1 METKGLSVYLL
12 KSNKLDMY
20 VLAASYDDAI
30 SAGRELMITT
40 RFSCQGLLFNMYI
53 EKADDYGVIWR
64 VGVYDL
70 FRYLQSQHGDCEKI
84 DMSKG
89 YFVLSELYKEQ

>member
-1 METKGLSVYLL
+1 METKGLSVCSL
-12 KSNKLDMY
+12 KSDEVHMY
-20 VLAASYDDAI
+20 VLTASYDAAI
-30 SAGRELMITT
+30 SAGRELIGAK
-40 RFSCQGLLFNMYI
+40 FSCEELASYMLI
-53 EKADDYGVIWR
+53 EKVDDYGVIWR